1 MCTLGVI
8 YTRILILQFQKSN
21 VAYVMFLFC
30 FLSRY
35 TYNNLQQLT
44 YVELN
49 IMYGVCENSW
59 EFPTLTQ
66 FRYRVP
72 IMCQYNEWA

>member
-1 MCTLGVI
+1 MCKLGVI

-21 VAYVMFLFC
+21 VAYVMFI
-30 FLSRY
+30 SVHIY
-35 TYNNLQQLT
+35 YLQQLT

-49 IMYGVCENSW
+49 IMYGVRDNSW

-66 FRYRVP
+66 FRYCVP
-72 IMCQYNEWA
+72 IMYQFDEWV